1 MADSNA
7 RKELDK
13 DGNECVIG
21 LNHDYIRKLV
31 TQDAEQNS
39 KNEVQFIDIIDAI
52 LRTDVNAFSEKI
64 LSAEDEYLV
73 QVIQLC
79 LTPLNLRRKY
89 GTRFHHFDL
98 SQEMAYANPFKQPV
112 FLGEW
117 KQRLNVYWL
126 LATINFFKL
135 HLQHNAEGL
144 LAGEYLDLEPGQ
156 SPQTW
161 LGKLKDETQQLG
173 TYWKGAY
180 SKQTAWSRYERC

>member
-21 LNHDYIRKLV
+21 LNHDYIRMLV

-52 LRTDVNAFSEKI
+52 LKTDVNAFSEKI

-79 LTPLNLRRKY
+79 LTPLNLHQKY

-135 HLQHNAEGL
+135 HLQHNGEGL

-156 SPQTW
+156 SPQIW

-180 SKQTAWSRYERC
+180 SK